1 VIGALPQ
8 KLLPRNGVG
17 LAALEGGREGLER
30 AVVHGDDI
38 IATEEEIDFA
48 GAGELVAGIPEREV
62 HDEEEVVVVLVELG
76 AFDGADDIF
85 EVERVEVGIAGVEG
99 FDVCGAGVDDVDP
112 GDGAV
117 LDDAGGHGGYFSHR
131 GTEDTEGNTED
142 WPDLPRTG
150 FGLPLRGSGGKRN
163 WRFGKG

>member
-1 VIGALPQ
+1 M
-8 KLLPRNGVG
+8 
-17 LAALEGGREGLER
+17 
-30 AVVHGDDI
+30 HGDDI

-85 EVERVEVGIAGVEG
+85 QIERVEVGIAGVEG

-117 LDDAGGHGGYFSHR
+117 LDDASGHGRILATEAQRTQSEIRKNGPICR
-131 GTEDTEGNTED
+131 GRALVCRCG
-142 WPDLPRTG
+142 
-150 FGLPLRGSGGKRN
+150 GLAAKGIGDSAKGEEQWRRGLGRFSGGICHCRQKVF
-163 WRFGKG
+163 FGK